1 MKVTT
6 AGKTGI
12 IAVVAVAGVAA
23 LAALVTSGSRSC
35 SNREHV
41 EARVSLVSSQL
52 QQAATQGRLKLEEL
66 AAGIKQMND
75 AATAYETTKDAQA
88 YCEALDK
95 LNVPTPE

>member
-1 MKVTT
+1 MKFT
-6 AGKTGI
+6 AGTIGI
-12 IAVVAVAGVAA
+12 IAAVAVAGIAAVAV
-23 LAALVTSGSRSC
+23 LVTSGSRSC
-35 SNREHV
+35 SNREQV

-52 QQAATQGRLKLEEL
+52 QQAATQGKLKLEEL

-95 LNVPTPE
+95 LNIPASE